1 MVIANGQ
8 WKKNSVQKEKYKF
21 WGRNMYYHTSLAC
34 LHRKFWAGA
43 PLSWSQNWGLSSMC
57 SLSRVR
63 WKVTFWF
70 GFIFFFL
77 YRGKFTI
84 PKLSSNSFVTHWF
97 TCAARA
103 AIFHSNL
110 NISDL
115 SHREDALA
123 PQHTEHPQEPPPQD
137 LGKIWGKW
145 EMACSTD
152 SLQNLRKQNDP
163 CLLIFQD
170 WNLPPD
176 TLIFYSKNLYPRFV
190 WGNKMGGKT
199 NFKSEQIKMV

>member
-1 MVIANGQ
+1 M
-8 WKKNSVQKEKYKF
+8 KKKFSTEREIQILGEK
-21 WGRNMYYHTSLAC
+21 HVLSHLSHVLAQEVLGWC
-34 LHRKFWAGA
+34 PTELEPKLRTLQHVFLKQGA
-43 PLSWSQNWGLSSMC
+43 MESHFL
-57 SLSRVR
+57 V
-63 WKVTFWF
+63 WF
-70 GFIFFFL
+70 HFFFL

-152 SLQNLRKQNDP
+152 SLAKP
-163 CLLIFQD
+163 E
-170 WNLPPD
+170 
-176 TLIFYSKNLYPRFV
+176 
-190 WGNKMGGKT
+190 KT
-199 NFKSEQIKMV
+199 EWSLFAHLSGLKPTSWHLNFLQ